1 MTEREQKRGFC
12 GKNCSEPNMCSA
24 TRLKAQ
30 TKINEFMEERR
41 STLVLD
47 VLFGQQ
53 LIVNA
58 PVCCAEVQLLAYG
71 KMRAGW

>member
-1 MTEREQKRGFC
+1 MKAEGSVAKIAASPTCVR
-12 GKNCSEPNMCSA
+12 P

-53 LIVNA
+53 LIANA
-58 PVCCAEVQLLAYG
+58 PVCCAEAQLLAYNE
-71 KMRAGW
+71 MRAG